1 MLVYR
6 HVADLSYFEKVIEGL
21 KQMRAKE
28 EEDLE
33 DSSYQGEDEEASNA
47 DVCYLLFYQN
57 SVTAVNSIFSYHFVM
72 HREGR

>member
-21 KQMRAKE
+21 KQVRAKE

-33 DSSYQGEDEEASNA
+33 DSSYQGED
-47 DVCYLLFYQN
+47 DVCYLLFYQFTLPVPN
-57 SVTAVNSIFSYHFVM
+57 LCYCC
-72 HREGR
+72 